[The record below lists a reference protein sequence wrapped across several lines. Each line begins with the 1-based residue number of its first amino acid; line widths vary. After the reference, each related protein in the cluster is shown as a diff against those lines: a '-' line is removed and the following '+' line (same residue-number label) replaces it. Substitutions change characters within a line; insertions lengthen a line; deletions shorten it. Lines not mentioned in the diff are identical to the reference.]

1 MSEFDCCR
9 VCVLEA
15 RAIHPHV
22 VPMKM
27 ATPWASKRIV
37 RAISIQGTLTLSKS
51 KLESKCKETVKM
63 PGGPK
68 RKSNKYQFQRATPRF
83 RPLLLLSPA
92 SSLGREV
99 SIAVWESQRLHC
111 MNRTCQSQLK
121 SAGSSLQDKEQS
133 HQSER
138 PYCLEGKAN
147 FRYQNHS
154 SKNSICT
161 FYL

>member
-1 MSEFDCCR
+1 
-9 VCVLEA
+9 
-15 RAIHPHV
+15 
-22 VPMKM
+22 MKT
-27 ATPWASKRIV
+27 ATPWAIKRIV
-37 RAISIQGTLTLSKS
+37 RAISIQETLTLSKS
-51 KLESKCKETVKM
+51 KLESNCKETVKM
-63 PGGPK
+63 PGGLK
-68 RKSNKYQFQRATPRF
+68 RKSNKYQLQRAIPRF
-83 RPLLLLSPA
+83 LPLLLPLTPPP

-133 HQSER
+133 HQSEG